1 MNDKAQPQ
9 GCLWLIR
16 SLFQKGETKM
26 SEEKT
31 PTNEDQ
37 FADLD
42 PRTHRRL
49 LNFFNAANT
58 LEDLAFAPQ
67 AGIPPQE
74 AEPVVRRP
82 DVSEQ
87 REPPEQLIDLETALG
102 IMQAR
107 DAVSPIHGFAH
118 VDQIRELIG
127 RFNLVD
133 YIAFLLRCMGPAR
146 FGEWSTVG
154 PIHNDQGQPI
164 DVVHAALLHTGWVMF
179 IEAAC
184 GLAAS
189 RTPIWNPFNRATVE
203 IKLPASPT
211 DNLYCSGHSF
221 LSDGRLL
228 VVGGGGDLG
237 ATPHPNFG
245 WIFDPVAGPNGT
257 WSFTKDNAN
266 NRTRM
271 HFDRWYPT
279 LVTLGDVPARVLIA
293 SDNNSMEI
301 YEEATGTFAL
311 VTATGSN
318 RAFRPRYPGLHLLPG
333 GEIFYAPVGFANS
346 GSAPAPFPGNE
357 PSGYWTF
364 DNTNSLAGAWTNLQ
378 PNDRTKGMS
387 VLLLSP
393 TFPYAQVMIFGGGSL
408 DTSRTFQIINLSE
421 LSPEWQPAT
430 SFPVAPG
437 QTQPTSR
444 VNVNPV
450 LLPDGTVFL
459 SGGASAGEPCWT
471 FNPNGNSWAQM
482 ANAPRARQYHSHALL
497 LPTGEVMSSGWQN
510 NSMID
515 IFAPPYLFKGA
526 RPEIDS
532 VPDVVHLG
540 DEFEIYTHQAY
551 AIKKVVLVRPMAPTH
566 NTDSEQ
572 RVVQLQFNYYGEYK
586 LTARVPNGWHPH
598 ATAPRGY
605 YMLFILNYDGV
616 PSVAKFVRL
625 D

>member
-1 MNDKAQPQ
+1 MADEETPQ
-9 GCLWLIR
+9 
-16 SLFQKGETKM
+16 
-26 SEEKT
+26 EE
-31 PTNEDQ
+31 NQ
-37 FADLD
+37 FANLES
-42 PRTHRRL
+42 RTHRRL
-49 LNFFNAANT
+49 LSFLNAART

-67 AGIPPQE
+67 TGIPPQE
-74 AEPVVRRP
+74 AEPVLRRP
-82 DVSEQ
+82 AVSEQ
-87 REPPEQLIDLETALG
+87 REPPEQLIALDTALQ

-107 DAVSPIHGFAH
+107 DQISPVHGFAH
-118 VDQIRELIG
+118 IDQLRGLIDKL
-127 RFNLVD
+127 NLQK
-133 YIAFLLRCMGPAR
+133 YIASLLELMGPAR

-154 PIHNDQGQPI
+154 PIQNEQGQAI
-164 DVVHAALLHTGWVMF
+164 DIVHAALLRTGWVMF

-184 GLAAS
+184 GLASS
-189 RTPIWNPFNRATVE
+189 RTPIWNPFNRGTVE
-203 IKLPASPT
+203 IKLPTPPT

-237 ATPHPNFG
+237 ETPHPNFG
-245 WIFDPVAGPNGT
+245 WVFDPVDGPNGT

-271 HFDRWYPT
+271 NFDRWYPT
-279 LVTLGDVPARVLIA
+279 VVTLGDEPARVLIA
-293 SDNNSMEI
+293 SDNNPMEI

-311 VTATGSN
+311 VTANGPN

-333 GEIFYAPVGFANS
+333 GEIFFAPVGFAS
-346 GSAPAPFPGNE
+346 GGSAPGDFPGNE

-364 DNTNSLAGAWTNLQ
+364 DNNNSLAGAWTDLQ

-387 VLLLSP
+387 VLLLSS
-393 TFPYAQVMIFGGGSL
+393 TFPYTQVMIFGGGNL
-408 DTSRTFQIINLSE
+408 DKSRTYQIINLST
-421 LSPEWQPAT
+421 LTPEWQPPM
-430 SFPVAPG
+430 SFPMAPG

-450 LLPDGTVFL
+450 LLPDGTVFM

-471 FNPNGNSWAQM
+471 FNPGSNSWSQM
-482 ANAPRARQYHSHALL
+482 ADAPRERKYHSHALL
-497 LPTGEVMSSGWQN
+497 LSTGEVMSSGWHN

-515 IFAPPYLFKGA
+515 IFAPPYLFKGP

-532 VPDVVHLG
+532 VPEEIHLG
-540 DEFEIYTHQAY
+540 CEFEIYTHQAY
-551 AIKKVVLVRPMAPTH
+551 QIKKVVLVRPMAPTH

-572 RVVQLQFNYYGEYK
+572 RVVQLEFYYHGEYK
-586 LTARVPNGWHPH
+586 LTARAPDGWHPH